1 MTSALP
7 LSVFSHFH
15 KNDLLAIL
23 EYRHVSTHSVIEDQP
38 GEARINLAKK
48 LAEHVSNIGRLKLFQ
63 SLPREILEQLY
74 TESTTNPNLK
84 ESKPT
89 VRVMAKAICREIES
103 DDNWFFNR
111 VDKLGLIF
119 DELEIEKPKDD
130 DEAVKQ
136 FIKIL
141 DRTGIEFTLSAFSL
155 PVLQNFAQRSG
166 LHVPPS
172 LCVGKNNP
180 PLPTCPAITVTTNTK
195 FCKHQKKLT
204 IFIPENQRN

>member
-1 MTSALP
+1 
-7 LSVFSHFH
+7 
-15 KNDLLAIL
+15 
-23 EYRHVSTHSVIEDQP
+23 
-38 GEARINLAKK
+38 
-48 LAEHVSNIGRLKLFQ
+48 
-63 SLPREILEQLY
+63 
-74 TESTTNPNLK
+74 
-84 ESKPT
+84 
-89 VRVMAKAICREIES
+89 MAKAICREIES